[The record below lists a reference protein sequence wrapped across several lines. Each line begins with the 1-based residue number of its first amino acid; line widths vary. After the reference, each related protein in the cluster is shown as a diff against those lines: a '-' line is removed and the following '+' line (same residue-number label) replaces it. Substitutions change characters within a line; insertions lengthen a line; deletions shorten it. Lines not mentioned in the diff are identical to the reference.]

1 MSAASD
7 DWWEAAGA
15 EPGVRYGFS
24 INGGEVR
31 PDPRSG
37 FQPEGV
43 LGPSQVVDHSAF
55 EWRDSAWRGRPLA
68 GSVIYE
74 LHIGTFTPAG
84 TFESAIERLPHL
96 VDLGV
101 TTVEIMPVAEFGGD
115 RGWGYDGAALYAPH
129 HAYGGP
135 DGLKRLV
142 DACHAAGLAVL
153 LDAVYNHLGPVGN
166 FLSEFGPY
174 FTERYRTAWGAA
186 FNYDGRGSDQVR
198 RYVVDNALMWIRD
211 YHFDGLRLDAVN
223 TILDQSPVH
232 ILEQLA
238 TEVHA
243 ANPGAVLIAES
254 DANDPRLVRPI
265 DAGGYGLDGVWSDD
279 WHHSLHTVLTGEGIG
294 YYMDFGSLESLG
306 KTLRQAWVYDGRP
319 SEFRGRVRGRSAA
332 GVPSHRFVIAAQN
345 HDQVGNRATGERLV
359 EHLEDGELKAAAALL
374 LTSQF
379 TPMLFQG
386 EEWAASTPFQFF
398 TDFSDPDLG
407 TAVREGRRRE
417 FEAFGWR
424 PEAVPDP
431 QAASTFEKSKL
442 RWDEI
447 DEPEHRNLLDW
458 HRRLLALRRSLPVV
472 ESPVGEGVRVEIDDA
487 LRRIVF
493 EREGVS
499 VRVNLGTEAWELP
512 MPKGFTVELASHHGM
527 ALGEILRLPPRSV
540 AVLKAAA
547 GD

>member
-1 MSAASD
+1 
-7 DWWEAAGA
+7 
-15 EPGVRYGFS
+15 
-24 INGGEVR
+24 VR
-31 PDPRSG
+31 PDPRSN

-43 LGPSQVVDHSAF
+43 LGPSQVVDHSSFA
-55 EWRDSAWRGRPLA
+55 WSDSAWRGRPLA
-68 GSVIYE
+68 GLVIYE
-74 LHIGTFTPAG
+74 LHTGTFTPHG
-84 TFESAIERLPHL
+84 TFASAIEKLPHL

-101 TTVEIMPVAEFGGD
+101 TAVEIMPVAEFGGD

-142 DACHAAGLAVL
+142 DACHAAGLAVV
-153 LDAVYNHLGPVGN
+153 LDAVYNHLGPAGN
-166 FLSEFGPY
+166 FLPEFGPY
-174 FTERYRTAWGAA
+174 FTERYHTAWGAA
-186 FNYDGRGSDQVR
+186 FNYDGRGSDEVR
-198 RYVVDNALMWIRD
+198 RFVVDNALMWFRD
-211 YHFDGLRLDAVN
+211 YHLDGLRLDAVN

-238 TEVHA
+238 IEVCA
-243 ANPGAVLIAES
+243 ASEALGRKTFLIAES
-254 DANDPRLVRPI
+254 DANDPRLVRPR

-306 KTLRQAWVYDGRP
+306 KTLRQAWVYDGKP

-332 GVPSHRFVIAAQN
+332 GVPSHSFVIAAQN
-345 HDQVGNRATGERLV
+345 HDQVGNRATGDRLAERL
-359 EHLEDGELKAAAALL
+359 EEGELKAAAALL

-398 TDFSDPDLG
+398 TDFSDPQLG

-417 FEAFGWR
+417 FEAFGWK

-431 QAASTFEKSKL
+431 QSPATFEASKL
-442 RWDEI
+442 RWDEA
-447 DEPEHRNLLDW
+447 DEPEHRSMLDW

-487 LRRIVF
+487 LGRIVF

-499 VRVNLGTEAWELP
+499 VHVNLGSETWDSP
-512 MPKGFTVELASHHGM
+512 MPHGFTVALASHRGM
-527 ALGEILRLPPRSV
+527 ALGETLRLPPRSV
-540 AVLKAAA
+540 VVLKAGA
-547 GD
+547 DD